1 MSSNL
6 FSPPKPKNYR
16 PQKSENLNIA
26 IQSHRSSSAAN
37 LSPPSAAAHRRS
49 SAPLLAGV
57 SGAKPLHRDAYS
69 RELWCDFFHLNR
81 RFHPRFHP
89 ISPQIQESIP
99 IEEVFENLRCSK
111 EGLASSA
118 AEERLVIF
126 VYNKLEEK
134 KESKFLKFLGFMW
147 NPLSWVMEVVAIISI
162 MAIIVL
168 FLFSDII

>member
-6 FSPPKPKNYR
+6 FSPRKPKNYR

-26 IQSHRSSSAAN
+26 IQPHRSSSAAD

-57 SGAKPLHRDAYS
+57 SGAKPLHREAYS

-81 RFHPRFHP
+81 RFHPRFLHKYRYFFQFSPWNRFHPRFHP
-89 ISPQIQESIP
+89 IATLSTSQESIP

-126 VYNKLEEK
+126 GYNKLEEK
-134 KESKFLKFLGFMW
+134 K
-147 NPLSWVMEVVAIISI
+147 VIII
-162 MAIIVL
+162 
-168 FLFSDII
+168 